1 MRISFNQKYQVNLN
15 SILTAQE
22 RLQNASAK
30 LEKQTKILTPSDDPS
45 ASARVVGL
53 DQQISQMDQYQSNS
67 VILRN
72 SLDLEEAAL
81 SNIRGTMDQA
91 RVLTLQLGNGAY
103 SQLDRSA
110 ISTQLKN
117 MRSQIFDLMNQ
128 KDADG
133 GYLFSGFQDE
143 TQAYDLDPATGKYT
157 YYGDEGQKKLQISPS
172 VALASNDSGKFV
184 FEDVNARR
192 KTTAPVVSGGAT
204 SAVFNISNQSQFD
217 DFYRQN
223 YDSLIPANNNFQV
236 VINGAN
242 NYEIQ
247 RNGASLSPAVTGA
260 FISGSEISFNGLKM
274 TVNGAGPAQVDFSL
288 KTPEKSNI
296 LNTLTDIINAIEVG
310 QVSGTALKE
319 SMSDALAQIDGAA
332 VKIDGAMSGIGGRQ
346 NLVDNIEGGN
356 DDLQISNKAFR
367 ADLYEVDYAEAITE
381 LTKQETALSA
391 VQQTFNRVTSTSLFD
406 YLR

>member
-1 MRISFNQKYQVNLN
+1 
-15 SILTAQE
+15 
-22 RLQNASAK
+22 
-30 LEKQTKILTPSDDPS
+30 
-45 ASARVVGL
+45 
-53 DQQISQMDQYQSNS
+53 
-67 VILRN
+67 
-72 SLDLEEAAL
+72 
-81 SNIRGTMDQA
+81 
-91 RVLTLQLGNGAY
+91 
-103 SQLDRSA
+103 
-110 ISTQLKN
+110 
-117 MRSQIFDLMNQ
+117 
-128 KDADG
+128 
-133 GYLFSGFQDE
+133 
-143 TQAYDLDPATGKYT
+143 
-157 YYGDEGQKKLQISPS
+157 
-172 VALASNDSGKFV
+172 
-184 FEDVNARR
+184 
-192 KTTAPVVSGGAT
+192 VVSGGAT

-223 YDSLIPANNNFQV
+223 YDSLIPANNNFRV
-236 VINGAN
+236 VIDAAN

-247 RNGASLSPAVTGA
+247 RNGASLSPVVTGA